1 MFSKPARNSA
11 IRGHSKIRSCIRWL
25 FGDSPLMKHINLVLT
40 ACLIAAPLVLVA
52 QSSQFAPAPFS
63 SSTAASGFVADDA
76 TLDGEGVQAASP
88 MGGTPRSYGGGN
100 GLFSHIGFGAGISP
114 LGVQLQADTSVL
126 AHLNIRAT
134 GNFFNYNTNFSSNGI
149 SATGKLNLASAG
161 VSADFYPF
169 HSGFRLSP
177 GVLLYNQNQVTANAN
192 VPAGSSF
199 TLNNTTYYSAYANP
213 ATGATPITGSGVLAL
228 NATKPAFTVTAGFGN
243 TARGSGHW
251 AFPVDVGVAFIGAP
265 TVKVNLAGWACY
277 DAAETDCANIADTSN
292 PIGQSVQSNLATQEA
307 KWTSDLNPLKTYPI
321 LSAGVTYSFHLR

>member
-1 MFSKPARNSA
+1 MKRTA
-11 IRGHSKIRSCIRWL
+11 IFL
-25 FGDSPLMKHINLVLT
+25 
-40 ACLIAAPLVLVA
+40 AAFLLAPPLVLVA
-52 QSSQFAPAPFS
+52 QTSAYATTQFS
-63 SSTAASGFVADDA
+63 SSAAASSFVADDA
-76 TLDGEGVQAASP
+76 ALEGESGEGEGAQAASP
-88 MGGTPRSYGGGN
+88 MGGGSPHSWGGGN
-100 GLFSHIGFGAGISP
+100 GLLSHIGFGAGISP
-114 LGVQLQADTSVL
+114 LGIQLQAATSVM
-126 AHLNIRAT
+126 AHLNVRAT
-134 GNFFNYNTNFSSNGI
+134 GNFFSYNTNFTSNGI

-177 GVLLYNQNQVTANAN
+177 GVLLNNQNQVTAAAN

-199 TLNNTTYYSAYANP
+199 TLNEQTYYSANNNSI
-213 ATGATPITGSGVLAL
+213 TGATPITGSGVLAL

-277 DAAETDCANIADTSN
+277 DAAQTDCANIADTSN
-292 PIGQSVQSNLATQEA
+292 PIGASVQSNLTTQVA

>member
-1 MFSKPARNSA
+1 MKRTA
-11 IRGHSKIRSCIRWL
+11 IFL
-25 FGDSPLMKHINLVLT
+25 
-40 ACLIAAPLVLVA
+40 AAFLLAPPLVLVA
-52 QSSQFAPAPFS
+52 QTSAYATTQFS
-63 SSTAASGFVADDA
+63 SSAAASSFVADDA
-76 TLDGEGVQAASP
+76 ALEGESGEGEGAQAASP
-88 MGGTPRSYGGGN
+88 MGGGSPHSWGGGN
-100 GLFSHIGFGAGISP
+100 GLLSHIGFGAGISP
-114 LGVQLQADTSVL
+114 LGIQLQAATSVM
-126 AHLNIRAT
+126 AHLNVR
-134 GNFFNYNTNFSSNGI
+134 
-149 SATGKLNLASAG
+149 ATGKLNLASAG

-177 GVLLYNQNQVTANAN
+177 GVLLYNQNQVTAAAN

-199 TLNNTTYYSAYANP
+199 TLNEQTYYSANNNSI
-213 ATGATPITGSGVLAL
+213 TGATPITGSGVLAL

-277 DAAETDCANIADTSN
+277 DDAQTDCANIADTSN
-292 PIGQSVQSNLATQEA
+292 PIGASVQSNLTTQVA